1 MSSVS
6 IATQTVSEFL
16 DSLAS
21 SSPTPGGGAVAGL
34 CGATGSSLL
43 AMVANLTIGKKGYEE
58 ASARME
64 GILSIAEEER
74 AAFLELADRD
84 AAAFD
89 AVMAAFKM
97 PKETEQEKAERSAA
111 IQRASVEAA
120 EVPLAI
126 ARKALAVMELAPE
139 AVAIGNANAASDA
152 ASAAQLLSAAAG
164 CAIYNV
170 EINAATIKDSATAE
184 RFRNECTTLR
194 ERSAELLAESNAA
207 FAARL
212 PS

>member
-1 MSSVS
+1 MS

-34 CGATGSSLL
+34 CGATGVGLL

-64 GILSIAEEER
+64 GILAVADEER
-74 AAFLELADRD
+74 VAFLELADRD

-89 AVMAAFKM
+89 AVMAAFRM
-97 PKETEQEKAERSAA
+97 PKETDEQKAERSAA

-139 AVAIGNANAASDA
+139 AGAIGNANAASDA

-170 EINAATIKDSATAE
+170 EINAATIKDEATAE
-184 RFRNECTTLR
+184 RLRNECTTLR
-194 ERSAELLAESNAA
+194 ERASELLTQADTA
-207 FAARL
+207 FSARL
-212 PS
+212 AG